1 MAEAFATDT
10 TKSLLRKL
18 GSSAVPSAWG
28 LEADLSRLEER
39 LSAINTV
46 LSDAEKIQSKN
57 DSIRLWLHDLIEVLY
72 DAEDALDEIECETL
86 RRKVVKTTGSTSR
99 KVRRFFSSS
108 SMIAFRLRMGHKIKN
123 IMERLAEIS
132 SLKSNFNLNERT
144 NDEPLSDGD
153 AHPFVLP
160 MVGMGGLGKTALAK
174 SVYDDEIVN
183 NHFELKMVACVSDG
197 FAFKKVTQKIIKSA
211 TGETCVDLDEGEL
224 NRKLETILNGRK
236 YLLVLD
242 DLWNEDAQQWLLLK
256 PLLSKGAFGSKIL
269 VTTRSEHVAVIVGT
283 VAAHNLSLLGQEH
296 CLSLFYS
303 CAFKERQGE
312 LYPHLVRIG
321 KDIVEKCKQIP
332 LAVINLGTQLCGKI
346 DDQEWKTVRDSDKWE
361 EKEDGIL
368 PALKISY
375 QLLPNHLKRCFLYCS
390 IFPKGYHFI
399 DLILVQFWMAHG
411 LIKSSNPNENLED
424 VGLQYVHELILKCF
438 FQDYV
443 GLTFSASFKMH
454 DLMHDL
460 ASSLARNECSI
471 ISSQNHQI
479 SKTSRHLSVLDSNSL
494 FDQALPKY
502 PHKLHHVR
510 SIVFATSLEGLGCKA
525 GFEKCLSEFKHLRSL
540 ELMDDSEFEAFPERV
555 GALKH
560 LRYLNF
566 AGNAKM
572 KRLPKSIF
580 KLQSLQAMVVGVG
593 LEELPKDVRYMISL
607 GFLFLVTKQKRL
619 PEGGIGCLE
628 CLQTLVISYCENL
641 ENLCEDMQGLK
652 SLQKLYICGC
662 KSLISLPGSMK
673 CLTALKEL
681 FIGDCEKLDMMT
693 LDEEKERE
701 TQRLSLQIVAF
712 GGLPATQA
720 LPKQLLHGCTNSLER
735 FMILSLK
742 SLPLVIRGLTI

>member
-132 SLKSNFNLNERT
+132 SLTSNFNLNKRT
-144 NDEPLSDGD
+144 NDGSHVLHEEKEILYRSFESFSGLIGRDEEKERIINILVEPLRDGD

-174 SVYDDEIVN
+174 SVYDDEI
-183 NHFELKMVACVSDG
+183 
-197 FAFKKVTQKIIKSA
+197 KIIKSA

-283 VAAHNLSLLGQEH
+283 VAAHNLSLL
-296 CLSLFYS
+296 
-303 CAFKERQGE
+303 
-312 LYPHLVRIG
+312 
-321 KDIVEKCKQIP
+321 
-332 LAVINLGTQLCGKI
+332 
-346 DDQEWKTVRDSDKWE
+346 
-361 EKEDGIL
+361 
-368 PALKISY
+368 
-375 QLLPNHLKRCFLYCS
+375 
-390 IFPKGYHFI
+390 
-399 DLILVQFWMAHG
+399 
-411 LIKSSNPNENLED
+411 
-424 VGLQYVHELILKCF
+424 
-438 FQDYV
+438 
-443 GLTFSASFKMH
+443 
-454 DLMHDL
+454 
-460 ASSLARNECSI
+460 
-471 ISSQNHQI
+471 
-479 SKTSRHLSVLDSNSL
+479 
-494 FDQALPKY
+494 
-502 PHKLHHVR
+502 
-510 SIVFATSLEGLGCKA
+510 
-525 GFEKCLSEFKHLRSL
+525 EFKHLRSL

-619 PEGGIGCLE
+619 PEDGIGCLE

-735 FMILSLK
+735 FMIVDCPNIIELPECISNLKKLQNLQILSLK

>member
-1 MAEAFATDT
+1 MLHHINHYRNWQLFRRRLRCPSENIISLSSQSFFISTTSPLNSKRTWQKLFATDT

-144 NDEPLSDGD
+144 NDDS
-153 AHPFVLP
+153 HVL
-160 MVGMGGLGKTALAK
+160 
-174 SVYDDEIVN
+174 
-183 NHFELKMVACVSDG
+183 H
-197 FAFKKVTQKIIKSA
+197 
-211 TGETCVDLDEGEL
+211 
-224 NRKLETILNGRK
+224 
-236 YLLVLD
+236 
-242 DLWNEDAQQWLLLK
+242 
-256 PLLSKGAFGSKIL
+256 
-269 VTTRSEHVAVIVGT
+269 
-283 VAAHNLSLLGQEH
+283 
-296 CLSLFYS
+296 
-303 CAFKERQGE
+303 
-312 LYPHLVRIG
+312 
-321 KDIVEKCKQIP
+321 
-332 LAVINLGTQLCGKI
+332 
-346 DDQEWKTVRDSDKWE
+346 E
-361 EKEDGIL
+361 EKEIL
-368 PALKISY
+368 YRSFVSFSGLIGRDEEKERII
-375 QLLPNHLKRCFLYCS
+375 N
-390 IFPKGYHFI
+390 
-399 DLILVQFWMAHG
+399 ILVEPFR
-411 LIKSSNPNENLED
+411 E
-424 VGLQYVHELILKCF
+424 
-438 FQDYV
+438 
-443 GLTFSASFKMH
+443 
-454 DLMHDL
+454 
-460 ASSLARNECSI
+460 ARNECSI

-494 FDQALPKY
+494 FDQALPKH

-540 ELMDDSEFEAFPERV
+540 ELMDDSEFEVFPERV

-735 FMILSLK
+735 FMIVDCPNIIELPECISNLK
-742 SLPLVIRGLTI
+742 KLQNLQIVRCPGLRKRCQRETGEDWPKISHVPEFYVESDDSSEETSD

>member
-144 NDEPLSDGD
+144 NDGSHVLHEEKEILYRSFESFSGLIGRDEEKERIINILVEPLRDGD

-256 PLLSKGAFGSKIL
+256 PLLSKGA
-269 VTTRSEHVAVIVGT
+269 
-283 VAAHNLSLLGQEH
+283 
-296 CLSLFYS
+296 
-303 CAFKERQGE
+303 
-312 LYPHLVRIG
+312 
-321 KDIVEKCKQIP
+321 
-332 LAVINLGTQLCGKI
+332 
-346 DDQEWKTVRDSDKWE
+346 
-361 EKEDGIL
+361 
-368 PALKISY
+368 
-375 QLLPNHLKRCFLYCS
+375 
-390 IFPKGYHFI
+390 
-399 DLILVQFWMAHG
+399 
-411 LIKSSNPNENLED
+411 
-424 VGLQYVHELILKCF
+424 
-438 FQDYV
+438 
-443 GLTFSASFKMH
+443 
-454 DLMHDL
+454 
-460 ASSLARNECSI
+460 
-471 ISSQNHQI
+471 
-479 SKTSRHLSVLDSNSL
+479 RHLSVLDSNSL

-540 ELMDDSEFEAFPERV
+540 ELMDDSEFEAFPER
-555 GALKH
+555 
-560 LRYLNF
+560 
-566 AGNAKM
+566 
-572 KRLPKSIF
+572 
-580 KLQSLQAMVVGVG
+580 VG

-735 FMILSLK
+735 FMIVDCPNIIELPECISNLKKLQNLQIVQMELHQLCPEKEQDELSLK

>member
-108 SMIAFRLRMGHKIKN
+108 SMIALRLRMGHKIKN

-132 SLKSNFNLNERT
+132 SLKSNFNLNEQT
-144 NDEPLSDGD
+144 NDGS
-153 AHPFVLP
+153 HVLH
-160 MVGMGGLGKTALAK
+160 
-174 SVYDDEIVN
+174 E
-183 NHFELKMVACVSDG
+183 E
-197 FAFKKVTQKIIKSA
+197 
-211 TGETCVDLDEGEL
+211 
-224 NRKLETILNGRK
+224 
-236 YLLVLD
+236 
-242 DLWNEDAQQWLLLK
+242 
-256 PLLSKGAFGSKIL
+256 
-269 VTTRSEHVAVIVGT
+269 
-283 VAAHNLSLLGQEH
+283 
-296 CLSLFYS
+296 
-303 CAFKERQGE
+303 
-312 LYPHLVRIG
+312 
-321 KDIVEKCKQIP
+321 KDILYRSFESFSGLI
-332 LAVINLGTQLCGKI
+332 G
-346 DDQEWKTVRDSDKWE
+346 RDE
-361 EKEDGIL
+361 EKERIINLLVEPSRDG
-368 PALKISY
+368 Y
-375 QLLPNHLKRCFLYCS
+375 Q
-390 IFPKGYHFI
+390 FI

-424 VGLQYVHELILKCF
+424 VGLRYVHELILKCF

-494 FDQALPKY
+494 FDQTLPKY

-510 SIVFATSLEGLGCKA
+510 SIVFASSLEGLGCKA

-540 ELMDDSEFEAFPERV
+540 ELMDDSEFEVFPERV

-619 PEGGIGCLE
+619 PEG
-628 CLQTLVISYCENL
+628 
-641 ENLCEDMQGLK
+641 
-652 SLQKLYICGC
+652 
-662 KSLISLPGSMK
+662 SMK

-735 FMILSLK
+735 FMIVDCPNIIELPECISNLKRLQNLQIFHILLILQFLSSFKFISLKTISRSGGLGSNGTPSTLPEKKQDELSLK